1 MERYLRCKPFC
12 QLLRVADRED
22 AGRHRQRATAGQ
34 IGARYFAAVRIRM
47 QGTTENLAITVGLQ
61 HLCISISVCPNIF
74 KIHKYYCE
82 ASVYLAQIVDVA
94 AFNRM
99 LSWCHV
105 P

>member
-47 QGTTENLAITVGLQ
+47 QGTTENLAITVGL
-61 HLCISISVCPNIF
+61 
-74 KIHKYYCE
+74 
-82 ASVYLAQIVDVA
+82 LATPVHQYICV
-94 AFNRM
+94 
-99 LSWCHV
+99 S
-105 P
+105 